1 MRQKRVA
8 LPHDNNYYYHRYTTT
23 LSDVWLGWVGVVGW
37 LVGVVGQAA
46 WAQCGRVLSCVRG
59 GEREDAQQRQSV
71 STHCVGD

>member
-8 LPHDNNYYYHRYTTT
+8 LPHDNNNNYHYYYHT
-23 LSDVWLGWVGVVGW
+23 LSDVWLGLGGGW

-59 GEREDAQQRQSV
+59 GEREDAQQQRQSV